1 MESKIVAVLLI
12 ALLGGLGIG
21 YSLEYT
27 SAANTTRDVT
37 VTNFPTL
44 PKSVNVTNFPSFP
57 SKINANVTN
66 FPPVTSVNVS
76 NLPTSDETMVFN
88 QVNLNATRP
97 SVPSPNYNAGG
108 FGQLHIA
115 ILCVDPSKLD
125 QVLIQLYV
133 AYTGTVGSGN
143 YGPMYTINCS
153 AVCNRI
159 GGSISTYLTS
169 IPVPSQQFD
178 FVAYYYGLTNSA
190 SISLLFYLTW
200 S

>member
-1 MESKIVAVLLI
+1 LESKIIALLLI

-21 YSLEYT
+21 YGLEYT
-27 SAANTTRDVT
+27 SAANTTKDVT

-57 SKINANVTN
+57 STINANVTN
-66 FPPVTSVNVS
+66 FPKATSVNVS

-88 QVNLNATRP
+88 QVNLNATKP
-97 SVPSPNYNAGG
+97 GITSQTYNALG
-108 FGQLHIA
+108 FGQLHIT
-115 ILCVDPSKLD
+115 IVCVDPSQLD

-133 AYTGTVGSGN
+133 AYTGTGIN

-153 AVCNRI
+153 AVCNRFESL
-159 GGSISTYLTS
+159 GTYLTS

-178 FVAYYYGLTNSA
+178 FGAYYYGLTNSA
-190 SISLLFYLTW
+190 SIILLFYLTW